1 MAKNWALVIGING
14 YNPLNFAPLK
24 YAKRDAETVKAFF
37 EDAKFDEVCCFTDD
51 SPPLVLPNGLEIPT
65 LPTYGNLVSFFEDR
79 FKKPFLST
87 GDNCWFFFAGHGER
101 HADKDYLMPMDA
113 NARGSKVI
121 SGLLVDEVREWLTRS
136 GADNVILLLDACRSQ
151 GSRGAR
157 GIDPTEQQ
165 GVITISSCNP
175 TQKSWEV
182 EELQQGVFTHAL
194 LESMQLTGERSCA
207 TVERLGNYLKHRVPE
222 LCQRYGKA
230 PAQVPRISVDPIEKQ
245 HFILI
250 PQCAR
255 QADIDLMKYEGYRLM
270 AEDKL
275 QLAEQM
281 FLRVNVAARGLDPQA
296 LDALMRVRI
305 RIRETPIVSTPSSTE
320 TATARSGI
328 EMAAT
333 FSIADVAESTF
344 IDSSESPVEAGLDD
358 NLSSSAKST
367 AKPAP
372 TPPPTPNPP
381 TESEDDVPLE
391 SERGIDYHELQDLLS
406 AGNWEAADQ
415 ETAKQM
421 LEAMGKDSWWEVERE
436 DLLNFPC
443 KDLKTI
449 DRLWVKYSGGQ
460 FGFSVQKEI
469 YLECGGVLDG
479 QYHEKAFEKFGDRVG
494 WRDNRKWVFNVTY
507 STSSPK
513 GHLPRWLK
521 LKLRWLVVSALHATH
536 FSSLASQLVNCSR

>member
-51 SPPLVLPNGLEIPT
+51 SPPLVMPNGAVIPT
-65 LPTYGNLVSFFEDR
+65 LPTYGNLITFLQDR
-79 FKKPFLST
+79 FEKPFLST

-113 NARGSKVI
+113 NARGNKVI
-121 SGLLVDEVREWLTRS
+121 AGLLVNEVREWLTRS
-136 GADNVILLLDACRSQ
+136 GADNVILLLDACRSE

-182 EELQQGVFTHAL
+182 DDLQQGVFTYVL
-194 LESMQLTGERSCA
+194 LESMRLTGERSCA
-207 TVERLGNYLKHRVPE
+207 TVERLGNYLKQRVPE

-305 RIRETPIVSTPSSTE
+305 RMRETPIVSTPSSTE
-320 TATARSGI
+320 TATARSEVRIVNMTSG
-328 EMAAT
+328 T
-333 FSIADVAESTF
+333 FNVWR
-344 IDSSESPVEAGLDD
+344 
-358 NLSSSAKST
+358 
-367 AKPAP
+367 KPALM
-372 TPPPTPNPP
+372 PPLAPNSPA
-381 TESEDDVPLE
+381 ELKGDVPLE
-391 SERGIDYHELQDLLS
+391 SERGIDYRKLRDLLK

-415 ETAKQM
+415 ETAKQIFK
-421 LEAMGKDSWWEVERE
+421 AIGKDAWWKLERD

-443 KDLKTI
+443 TDLKTI
-449 DRLWVKYSGGQ
+449 DVLWVKYSNGR

-469 YLECGGVLDG
+469 YLECGGILDG
-479 QYHEKAFEKFGDRVG
+479 TYCEEAFEKFGDRVR
-494 WRDNRKWVFNVTY
+494 WRENESWVFGVMY
-507 STSSPK
+507 DISSPK
-513 GHLPRWLK
+513 GHLPLVAPSQFLGLK
-521 LKLRWLVVSALHATH
+521 GWGIGVDFLEIVGGGGWGVVVIFFSRIETCKL
-536 FSSLASQLVNCSR
+536 

>member
-37 EDAKFDEVCCFTDD
+37 EDAKFDEICCFTDD
-51 SPPLVLPNGLEIPT
+51 SPPLVMPNGAVIPT
-65 LPTYGNLVSFFEDR
+65 LPTYGNLITFLQDR
-79 FKKPFLST
+79 FDKPFLST

-113 NARGSKVI
+113 NARGNKVI
-121 SGLLVDEVREWLTRS
+121 AGLLVDEVRQWLTRS
-136 GADNVILLLDACRSQ
+136 GADNVILLLDACRSE

-182 EELQQGVFTHAL
+182 EELQQGVFTYAL

-207 TVERLGNYLKHRVPE
+207 TVERLGNYLKQRVPE

-296 LDALMRVRI
+296 LDALMRTRI
-305 RIRETPIVSTPSSTE
+305 RMQETPIVSTPSSTE
-320 TATARSGI
+320 TTTGRSGT
-328 EMAAT
+328 ETAAT
-333 FSIADVAESTF
+333 FSIADVAEETF
-344 IDSSESPVEAGLDD
+344 TDSSKSSVGAGLDD
-358 NLSSSAKST
+358 NLSSSTKST
-367 AKPAP
+367 AKPTP
-372 TPPPTPNPP
+372 TPPSASNPLA
-381 TESEDDVPLE
+381 ESEDDIPLE
-391 SERGIDYHELQDLLS
+391 SERGIDYRELQGLLK
-406 AGNWEAADQ
+406 AGNWKEADQ
-415 ETAKQM
+415 ETSKQM
-421 LEAMGKDSWWEVERE
+421 LKAIGQDAWWKVKRD
-436 DLLNFPC
+436 DLSNFPC

-449 DRLWVKYSGGQ
+449 DRLWMTHSNAR
-460 FGFSVQKEI
+460 FGFSVQK
-469 YLECGGVLDG
+469 
-479 QYHEKAFEKFGDRVG
+479 
-494 WRDNRKWVFNVTY
+494 NT
-507 STSSPK
+507 TSVVRHS
-513 GHLPRWLK
+513 RWA
-521 LKLRWLVVSALHATH
+521 VS
-536 FSSLASQLVNCSR
+536 

>member
-513 GHLPRWLK
+513 GHLPSWVK
-521 LKLRWLVVSALHATH
+521 LKLRWGWFGH
-536 FSSLASQLVNCSR
+536 FGYMQRTSLLSHRNL